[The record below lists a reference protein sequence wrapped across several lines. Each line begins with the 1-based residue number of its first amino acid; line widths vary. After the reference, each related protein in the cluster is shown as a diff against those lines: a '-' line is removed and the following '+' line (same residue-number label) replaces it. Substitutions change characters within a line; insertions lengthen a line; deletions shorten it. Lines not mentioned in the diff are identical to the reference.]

1 LVSFQQT
8 ININKEKK
16 KKQQRKYIS
25 VI

>member
-16 KKQQRKYIS
+16 KKQQRKSIS
-25 VI
+25 LI